1 MKYLG
6 IKLLKQ
12 LQQSVQPICI
22 FLCSFSERFQ
32 AENGGWHE
40 DLDTRAK
47 EVGCVR
53 DAPENSEVLLECYQ
67 LLTCALYMLSITT
80 ILQNRWGSERFSV
93 PYKIQKSLSHGWV
106 FSRTEK
112 DIFEGLT

>member
-32 AENGGWHE
+32 AEKGGWHE

-47 EVGCVR
+47 EVGCVQ

-80 ILQNRWGSERFSV
+80 ILQNR
-93 PYKIQKSLSHGWV
+93 IQKSLSHGWV